1 MHFLPPHKQNKE
13 KKMSTESDLMAN
25 MLGHLDKAMAK
36 PPICPECRGEGVV
49 DFPEAVQAWDVP
61 GAPIPEGPCPTC
73 QKEADNG

>member
-1 MHFLPPHKQNKE
+1 VHFLPPHKQNKE

-36 PPICPECRGEGVV
+36 PPICDNPDCDNGVIHAC
-49 DFPEAVQAWDVP
+49 DTFLNIADE
-61 GAPIPEGPCPTC
+61 PCPTC